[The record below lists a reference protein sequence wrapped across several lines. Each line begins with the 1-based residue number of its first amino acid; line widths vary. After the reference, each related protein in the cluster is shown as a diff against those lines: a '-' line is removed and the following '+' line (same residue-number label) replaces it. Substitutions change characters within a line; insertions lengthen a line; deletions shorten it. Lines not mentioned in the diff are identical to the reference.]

1 VRGFLRTRFPRP
13 ECDKGT
19 AWSLTAEQVAAVRQ
33 TFAGGQARSPSDTQR
48 HLGIGQ
54 SEASLSQAGRTTTNG
69 SGKATFRVPS
79 VHNLTSQGWSV
90 PVGADTA
97 SKEQG
102 DDLVATRGGETMVVE
117 VKGYPSRGY
126 ADPKR
131 AAEVKRTSPTSQ
143 AHHWFAQAMLRT
155 TRTMDRRPPVTVGD
169 GIPDRP
175 RFLDLLAQTWSAISL
190 LGIKVFLVHEDGS
203 VSTYAGPKGGGSA

>member
-1 VRGFLRTRFPRP
+1 
-13 ECDKGT
+13 
-19 AWSLTAEQVAAVRQ
+19 
-33 TFAGGQARSPSDTQR
+33 
-48 HLGIGQ
+48 
-54 SEASLSQAGRTTTNG
+54 
-69 SGKATFRVPS
+69 
-79 VHNLTSQGWSV
+79 V

-155 TRTMDRRPPVTVGD
+155 TRTMDRRPPVTVAMAF
-169 GIPDRP
+169 PDRP